1 MAMKNPQRY
10 QTNARVPLGE
20 RARAL
25 GRPAHLSAHPGRRP
39 DEPVDGGLRAFYE
52 RLLAVLRRPEV
63 RPP

>member
-1 MAMKNPQRY
+1 MKNPQPY
-10 QTNARVPLGE
+10 QVNTRLLLSE